1 MHKKVLY
8 FQTKF
13 LAEKKEGAITISGF
27 GSTGDLDRYNDKV
40 LPTAFS
46 DSLPT
51 FMKNPVML
59 LQHDDNKVIG
69 KFTSTEIKGNGLQV
83 TGDVMYDIDGCMKK
97 IEDGVLGA
105 FSIGFIT
112 QAYQYEDADGHILY
126 KSDEGLM
133 AGYSWED
140 LDEEKTVRVITKLDL
155 VEISVVSTP
164 ANPYALFQVA
174 KDFFIEETKA
184 LKSLATQKKGAPNE
198 VEEKDGVGQ
207 EEPQEAIE
215 TKTEEVTT
223 ETPPETKEE
232 VTPPEVNPNTTE
244 EEAKSVETT
253 ETQEVT
259 PSTASEEEKSEDV
272 KAVEEPTETPE
283 NGVTEEQVKALITE
297 SVNLAIKE
305 ISQAFEI
312 KLSSIVKEN
321 EELKSALSDQEK
333 KYAKLENEV
342 LSIETVRP
350 SSKSAVKSM
359 NAPVI
364 TDEMILKSIGFR
376 K

>member
-69 KFTSTEIKGNGLQV
+69 KFTDTQIKGNWLQV
-83 TGDVMYDIDGCMKK
+83 TGDVMYDIDWCMKK

-105 FSIGFIT
+105 FSIWFIT

-126 KSDEGLM
+126 KSDEWLM
-133 AGYSWED
+133 AWYSWDD
-140 LDEEKTVRVITKLDL
+140 LYNEKTVRVITKLDL

-184 LKSLATQKKGAPNE
+184 LKAFATQKKWAPNE
-198 VEEKDGVGQ
+198 EEEV
-207 EEPQEAIE
+207 
-215 TKTEEVTT
+215 KTEEVTT
-223 ETPPETKEE
+223 EITTETPPETTEE

-244 EEAKSVETT
+244 EEGKSVETT
-253 ETQEVT
+253 ETQEAT

-272 KAVEEPTETPE
+272 KAVEKPTETPE

-305 ISQAFEI
+305 ISKAFEV
-312 KLSSIVKEN
+312 KLSSITKEN
-321 EELKSALSDQEK
+321 EELKSSLSDQEK

-342 LSIETVRP
+342 LNIETVRP
-350 SSKSAVKSM
+350 STNTVKSM
-359 NAPVI
+359 NTKTL
-364 TDEMILKSIGFR
+364 TDEMILKSIGYR
-376 K
+376 

>member
-133 AGYSWED
+133 PGYSWDD
-140 LDEEKTVRVITKLDL
+140 LYTDNSVRVITKLDL

-198 VEEKDGVGQ
+198 NEEVPETEVKS
-207 EEPQEAIE
+207 EEVVTPEVTPE
-215 TKTEEVTT
+215 TQPETTEEVTPT
-223 ETPPETKEE
+223 
-232 VTPPEVNPNTTE
+232 EVNPNTTE
-244 EEAKSVETT
+244 EEAKSVENT

-312 KLSSIVKEN
+312 KLSSINKEN

-350 SSKSAVKSM
+350 SSKSAVKSI

-364 TDEMILKSIGFR
+364 TDDLCLKTIGYR